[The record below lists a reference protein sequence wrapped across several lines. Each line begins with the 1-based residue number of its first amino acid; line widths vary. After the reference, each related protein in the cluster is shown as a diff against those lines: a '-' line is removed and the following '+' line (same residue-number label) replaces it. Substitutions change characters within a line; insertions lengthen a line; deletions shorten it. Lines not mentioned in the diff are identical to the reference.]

1 MNEVTTNNVTA
12 NNEAP
17 NNLDIENDVAFSA
30 RMHELLRALQ
40 KSKGRHSKQR
50 RNNGAF
56 GNARPKV
63 KGVWRPLI

>member
-1 MNEVTTNNVTA
+1 MNEQTANNVIA

-17 NNLDIENDVAFSA
+17 NNVGIENDVAFSA

-50 RNNGAF
+50 QNNGAF
-56 GNARPKV
+56 GTARPKV
-63 KGVWRPLI
+63 KGVWRPLL

>member
-1 MNEVTTNNVTA
+1 MNEQTANNVTA

-17 NNLDIENDVAFSA
+17 NNADIENDVAFSA

-40 KSKGRHSKQR
+40 KNKGRHSKQR

-56 GNARPKV
+56 GTARPKV
-63 KGVWRPLI
+63 KGVWRPLL

>member
-1 MNEVTTNNVTA
+1 MNEQTTNNLVT
-12 NNEAP
+12 NNEAS
-17 NNLDIENDVAFSA
+17 NNLGIENDVAFSA
-30 RMHELLRALQ
+30 KMHELLRALQ

-56 GNARPKV
+56 GTARPKV